1 MYICLLLILDE
12 LCEAGQNLATLAM
25 EKQILAD
32 RYSVQCTGT
41 VQYIVQNNQTLINNC
56 TCNILQFFLLKHLML
71 ELTGNFV

>member
-1 MYICLLLILDE
+1 MSLDE

-56 TCNILQFFLLKHLML
+56 TCNIL
-71 ELTGNFV
+71 